1 MRKLIVTGIISLD
14 GYFEGEGGNVW
25 ALPMD
30 GFFDAHNLERMRAA
44 DTLLFGPRTFQDF
57 KAFWPPIVENPE
69 LATATTIDP
78 ARADRQRAIAQLCGE
93 TPKVVISDSLT
104 ADQTGVWAD
113 TTTIVGR
120 ADGHAEVARLKEQ
133 PGRDILTFGSRL
145 VWNDLLA
152 AGLVDEL
159 HLMTAATV
167 LGGGSPAFTAPV
179 TSLRLFDVER
189 QAGSEHVILRYQ
201 V

>member
-1 MRKLIVTGIISLD
+1 MRKLIVTGIVSLD
-14 GYFEGEGGNVW
+14 GYFDGEGGNVW

-44 DTLLFGPRTFQDF
+44 DTLLFGPRTYLDF
-57 KAFWPPIVENPE
+57 KGFWPPIAENPA
-69 LATATTIDP
+69 LAPATPHDP
-78 ARADRQRAIAQLCGE
+78 ARADQQREIAQLCGQ

-104 ADQTGVWAD
+104 EEETDIWAG
-113 TTTIVGR
+113 TTTLVRR
-120 ADGHAEVARLKEQ
+120 ADGHAAVARLKEQ
-133 PGRDILTFGSRL
+133 DGRDILVFGSRL
-145 VWNDLLA
+145 LWNDLLA

-159 HLMTAATV
+159 HVMMAAIA
-167 LGGGSPAFTAPV
+167 LGAGSPAFTAPV

-189 QAGSEHVILRYQ
+189 QEGSENVVLRYH